1 MVRTELLN
9 KICNVVEKVSKFYEL
24 TTTISSVKYSIQ
36 SIKDIKEKEYAGV
49 LNHRCIIFN

>member
-1 MVRTELLN
+1 VRTELLN

-36 SIKDIKEKEYAGV
+36 PIKDIKEKEYAGV
-49 LNHRCIIFN
+49 LNHRCVIFN